1 MRDLD
6 YFNYLRKRSI
16 LGLIYRKYYLYPVL
30 QKQLKGNVLDLG
42 CGVGDY
48 LKFNRDAIGVD
59 VNKEN
64 IKYLNSINV
73 KAVFMQKDI
82 LPFCDES
89 FSSIIMDNVLEH
101 IENPDKILKEIQRV
115 LKPNGLFLVGVPGEK
130 GFKSDSDHKVFYDE
144 KKLKSLMIDNKF
156 NFVKTLVMPI
166 KLSFLSKYLKIFCL
180 YSVFYK

>member
-73 KAVFMQKDI
+73 KALCLID
-82 LPFCDES
+82 
-89 FSSIIMDNVLEH
+89 
-101 IENPDKILKEIQRV
+101 
-115 LKPNGLFLVGVPGEK
+115 LV
-130 GFKSDSDHKVFYDE
+130 
-144 KKLKSLMIDNKF
+144 
-156 NFVKTLVMPI
+156 
-166 KLSFLSKYLKIFCL
+166 
-180 YSVFYK
+180 